1 MLDRQGLKHERMH
14 LRLDAAS
21 KRKLERAAAYAHKSL
36 SEFVLSKALAAAE
49 EILEKHEQYVL
60 VDADWE
66 AFYQALKN
74 PPNPNEALREG
85 LRWYSRVIFYGYSA
99 DQSKSGSW

>member
-1 MLDRQGLKHERMH
+1 MLDRQGFKHERMH

-49 EILEKHEQYVL
+49 EVLEKHEQYIL
-60 VDADWE
+60 AEADWE
-66 AFYQALKN
+66 AFYQALEN
-74 PPNPNEALREG
+74 PPQPNAALREG
-85 LRWYSRVIFYGYSA
+85 FRWYKQQHS
-99 DQSKSGSW
+99 